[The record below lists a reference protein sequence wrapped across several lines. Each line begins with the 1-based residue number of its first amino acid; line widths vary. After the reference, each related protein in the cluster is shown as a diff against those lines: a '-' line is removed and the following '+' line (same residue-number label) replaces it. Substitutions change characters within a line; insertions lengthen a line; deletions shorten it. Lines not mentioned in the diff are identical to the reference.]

1 MGPQPAEV
9 CLNAAPP
16 GNPNPT
22 PHTDPSAT
30 LHTDPSAT
38 RPQTAS
44 SPAAH
49 GPLVSANFLL
59 PTWGA
64 MASPPGASPSRGRLR
79 VSVTP
84 HRAWHTVGAE

>member
-1 MGPQPAEV
+1 MGPQPAEL

-22 PHTDPSAT
+22 PHTD
-30 LHTDPSAT
+30 LSAT
-38 RPQTAS
+38 RPRTAS

-49 GPLVSANFLL
+49 GPLVSTNFLL

-64 MASPPGASPSRGRLR
+64 MASPPGASPSQGRLR
-79 VSVTP
+79 VSVTQ